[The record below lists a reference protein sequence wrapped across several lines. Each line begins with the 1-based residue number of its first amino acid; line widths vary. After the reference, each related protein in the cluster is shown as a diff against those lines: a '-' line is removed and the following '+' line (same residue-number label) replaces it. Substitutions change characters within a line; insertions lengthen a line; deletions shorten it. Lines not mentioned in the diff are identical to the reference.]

1 MLVVRVGGHLVDELR
16 DLGGREGG
24 EEVLQVDV
32 GRRQHVA
39 AEVHRARH
47 LEAGRRL
54 FKSCCNEMRDGI
66 VSIWTRSRR
75 QWSMVY
81 FEYCSCAISHPES
94 YKDYT

>member
-1 MLVVRVGGHLVDELR
+1 MLVVWVCGHFVDELR

-47 LEAGRRL
+47 LEVVSKAKKIQIL
-54 FKSCCNEMRDGI
+54 QWKITYFKGAVRYQ
-66 VSIWTRSRR
+66 VP
-75 QWSMVY
+75 
-81 FEYCSCAISHPES
+81 EYATLVIG
-94 YKDYT
+94 TF